1 MARILDFEGIPNF
14 RDFGG
19 YDTACGRGLRAG
31 RLYRSGHHHDATE
44 ADIEKLAGLGIGV
57 IVDLRRT
64 AEREREPSRRWPGF
78 DAVVIDNDLPDRDKP
93 WEEVLRGNDPTPV
106 FFRRISREWYQR
118 APFEPRLIDLY
129 TRYLGMLAETDGA
142 ILIHCAAGK
151 DRTGLLA
158 AITHHLAGV
167 HRNDLVQDYLLT
179 NEAPSQTTHAPRVA
193 KLIARH
199 TGRSPSD
206 EAVRVAMGVHAED
219 LEAAFAEID
228 ARYGSLDSYVEQA
241 LGLSGGT
248 RAAIEARHLG

>member
-19 YDTACGRGLRAG
+19 YDTACGRGLQAG

-44 ADIEKLAGLGIGV
+44 ADVEKLAALGIAV

-78 DAVVIDNDLPDRDKP
+78 EAMVIDNDVPDRDKP
-93 WEEVLRGNDPTPV
+93 WEEVLQDADPTPV

-129 TRYLGMLAETDGA
+129 SRYLDMLAAADGA

-167 HRNDLVQDYLLT
+167 GRDDLVQDYLLT

-193 KLIARH
+193 KMIARH
-199 TGRSPSD
+199 TGRTPTD
-206 EAVRVAMGVHAED
+206 EAVRIAMGVHAED
-219 LEAAFAEID
+219 LQTAFAEID
-228 ARYGSLDSYVEQA
+228 ARCGSLDGYLEQV
-241 LGLSGGT
+241 LGLSART
-248 RAAIEARHLG
+248 RAAIEARYLG